1 MEWRQVW
8 ECCGVIGRHK
18 IHSGGVAF
26 IPACHTQVCH
36 QHLKHCKHYAA
47 PTSFLLLLPLL
58 CKTGS
63 GSSDWAGLEWPISSS
78 GLGQSLCM
86 LSNLACRAGL
96 MQLARS
102 KATSAHMSEL

>member
-1 MEWRQVW
+1 MEWGQVW

-26 IPACHTQVCH
+26 IPVCHMQVCH
-36 QHLKHCKHYAA
+36 QHLKHCEHYTA

-58 CKTGS
+58 HKTGS
-63 GSSDWAGLEWPISSS
+63 GSSDQAGLEQPISSS
-78 GLGQSLCM
+78 GLGQSLHM
-86 LSNLACRAGL
+86 LSNLTHRAGL
-96 MQLARS
+96 MWLARS